1 MFLEQR
7 RSQVLCHQ
15 VGALSISFYLFDSDV
30 AQLVV
35 IANEVTIEFYVL
47 VAPRYDWVFD
57 HLDAR
62 VIVLEHQCRLVFDSL
77 QLEQHIA

>member
-15 VGALSISFYLFDSDV
+15 VGALLISFDLFDSDV
-30 AQLVV
+30 AQLVM
-35 IANEVTIEFYVL
+35 IANEMTIEFHVL

-57 HLDAR
+57 HLNACP
-62 VIVLEHQCRLVFDSL
+62 IVLEHQCGLVFGSL
-77 QLEQHIA
+77 QFE